1 VSIYEKRHLR
11 KHRRLLPL
19 QAGEFRAAEAMTPEQ
34 EKALPGELATPKIM
48 LRRLRADVKRMV
60 EPKPIPRENDDHDD
74 ASVLAEVHHAD
85 HKLKSLT
92 GAGKRK
98 PSAPVC
104 RCGAPF

>member
-1 VSIYEKRHLR
+1 
-11 KHRRLLPL
+11 
-19 QAGEFRAAEAMTPEQ
+19 
-34 EKALPGELATPKIM
+34 
-48 LRRLRADVKRMV
+48 MV

-74 ASVLAEVHHAD
+74 ASVLAEVHHDAD

-104 RCGAPF
+104 RCGASF

>member
-1 VSIYEKRHLR
+1 M
-11 KHRRLLPL
+11 P
-19 QAGEFRAAEAMTPEQ
+19 PEQ

-48 LRRLRADVKRMV
+48 LRRLWADVKRMV

-74 ASVLAEVHHAD
+74 ASVLAEVDHDAD

-98 PSAPVC
+98 PSAPCVQVWC
-104 RCGAPF
+104 LILT

>member
-1 VSIYEKRHLR
+1 
-11 KHRRLLPL
+11 
-19 QAGEFRAAEAMTPEQ
+19 MTPEQ
-34 EKALPGELATPKIM
+34 EKALHDALDRLAGELATPKIM

-74 ASVLAEVHHAD
+74 ASVLAEVHHDAD

-104 RCGAPF
+104 RCGASF